1 MLKKVNVYYSKQVP
15 TSDTYKCILDVISR
29 QSEFN
34 GLEFNNLFIEDNELD
49 VEKYRIKEIP
59 AILMLDE
66 NDELI
71 FKISGNAPLN
81 DVSAIISYTLNRE

>member
-1 MLKKVNVYYSKQVP
+1 MLKKIYVYYSKEVP
-15 TSDTYKCILDVISR
+15 TSDTYKCLLDVISR

-34 GLEFNNLFIEDNELD
+34 KLEFKDLYIEDNELD

-66 NDELI
+66 NNELI